1 MHAVEQFM
9 PIFTGPTNNLPTIL
23 YWPTEC
29 PYSKEIVVRA
39 THATQVSQF
48 MDSFNELADKKGLL
62 STKELGTL
70 LRFFMMMIMTMM
82 TMMIMMIMTIMTM
95 IIMTMIMIWL

>member
-1 MHAVEQFM
+1 
-9 PIFTGPTNNLPTIL
+9 
-23 YWPTEC
+23 
-29 PYSKEIVVRA
+29 
-39 THATQVSQF
+39 

-82 TMMIMMIMTIMTM
+82 TMMIMTIMTIMAM